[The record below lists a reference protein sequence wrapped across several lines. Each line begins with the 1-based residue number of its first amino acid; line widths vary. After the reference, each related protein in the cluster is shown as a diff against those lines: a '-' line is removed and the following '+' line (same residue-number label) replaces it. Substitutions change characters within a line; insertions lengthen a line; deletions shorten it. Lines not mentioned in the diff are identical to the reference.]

1 MKARNLFVIILLVLI
16 IPFVLSATLSGH
28 KICVDPG
35 HGGSDPGAT
44 GIDGSALPNEADL
57 VLDVDLRLRSKLEN
71 DSATVVM
78 TRTDDTTVELANR
91 VAIANDN
98 SVTIFVSTHLN
109 SYSDESAHGTETY
122 AYQSGTNSATLAT
135 HIQNELLD
143 YLGRYDR
150 GVKYAGYYVI
160 KYTNMPASLSE
171 GLFVSN
177 TEEFNLISQSSA
189 REDHA
194 TAVYRA
200 ICQYFGETP
209 QEGGTTTDP
218 GNLKGFVYN
227 ATQGDNVEGNRI
239 AGADCYLSQEG
250 TDKYNVVSSS
260 TGLFTFTGAEAGDY
274 ELRIEKTGFNTATK
288 DVTIIAGSDTW
299 ASTGITEDTGGTA
312 TAWLK
317 GFIYNDS
324 TGLGNIA
331 ENRIEDAACT
341 LTNTST
347 SATSTVNSDS
357 TGLFRFNEL
366 EPGSYTMKVEKTGF
380 TTKTVNFTIVD
391 GENWGSTAIE
401 EEGAVELGSVT
412 GTITSKTTYS
422 VIDGA
427 QCILTNSSDDPFTV
441 YSDESGKYA
450 FEDMVPGDYSLS
462 IEADGYEK
470 WQGDITINAGQE
482 TVKDV
487 QMEVSETADETETP
501 DEETIDNEVTDSET
515 PDESVTDIEETMDEN
530 QANPDNLTTD
540 NSIETDDENL
550 PEDEEVGCSMT
561 LI

>member
-1 MKARNLFVIILLVLI
+1 MKVKKIFILALFNLLV
-16 IPFVLSATLSGH
+16 PFALSATLSGK

-44 GIDGSALPNEADL
+44 GVNGSALPNEADL
-57 VLDVDLRLRSKLEN
+57 VLDVDMRLKSKLEN

-78 TRTDDTTVELANR
+78 TRTDDTTLTLDNR
-91 VAIANDN
+91 VSIANDN

-109 SYSDESAHGTETY
+109 SFSDPAAHGTETY
-122 AYQSGTNSATLAT
+122 AYQSGTNSANLAT
-135 HIQNELLD
+135 YIQNELID
-143 YLGRYDR
+143 YLGRFDR
-150 GVKYAGYYVI
+150 GVKYTGYYVI
-160 KYTNMPASLSE
+160 KYTNMPAALSE

-200 ICQYFGETP
+200 VCQYFGETP
-209 QEGGTTTDP
+209 QEGGGTTTDP

-239 AGADCYLSQEG
+239 AGADCYLVQGG
-250 TDKYNVVSSS
+250 TDKHTVVSSA
-260 TGLFTFTGAEAGDY
+260 TGLFSFTNVEAGDY
-274 ELRIEKTGFNTATK
+274 ELRIEKSGFNTTTK
-288 DVTIIAGSDTW
+288 NVTIIANTDSW
-299 ASTGITEDTGGTA
+299 ASTGITEDNGGTA

-317 GFIYNDS
+317 GFIYNES
-324 TGLGNIA
+324 TGLGNVA
-331 ENRIEDAACT
+331 ENRVDGATCT
-341 LTNTST
+341 LTNTAT
-347 SATSTVNSDS
+347 SATSSVNSDS

-366 EPGSYTMKVEKTGF
+366 ETGSYTMKVEKTGF
-380 TTKTVNFTIVD
+380 STKTVNFTIVD

-401 EEGAVELGSVT
+401 EEGAQELGSAT

-427 QCILTNSSDDPFTV
+427 LCILTNSSDDPFTV
-441 YSDESGKYA
+441 YSDDSGKYL
-450 FEDMVPGDYSLS
+450 FENMVDGEYSLS

-470 WQGDITINAGQE
+470 WEGDITINAGQE

-487 QMEVSETADETETP
+487 QLEESETTDETETP
-501 DEETIDNEVTDSET
+501 DEETADNET
-515 PDESVTDIEETMDEN
+515 PDETVTDEEETSDDN
-530 QANPDNLTTD
+530 QEIPEKEESPDNAL
-540 NSIETDDENL
+540 ETDDENI
-550 PEDEEVGCSMT
+550 PEDDVGCSLT